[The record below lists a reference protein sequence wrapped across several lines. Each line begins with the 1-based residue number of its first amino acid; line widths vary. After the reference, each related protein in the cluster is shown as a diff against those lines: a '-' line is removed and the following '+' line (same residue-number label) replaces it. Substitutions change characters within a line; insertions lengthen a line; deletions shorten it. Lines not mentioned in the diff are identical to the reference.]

1 MLERLGNNR
10 SGKEIVPKE
19 AASSF
24 VGIQLCELQ
33 EKQVCALMVVPVS
46 VVEQGQMNSPEGGR
60 AEPRLR
66 KGSELGTLV

>member
-19 AASSF
+19 AAS

-60 AEPRLR
+60 AEPRLK
-66 KGSELGTLV
+66 KGSE